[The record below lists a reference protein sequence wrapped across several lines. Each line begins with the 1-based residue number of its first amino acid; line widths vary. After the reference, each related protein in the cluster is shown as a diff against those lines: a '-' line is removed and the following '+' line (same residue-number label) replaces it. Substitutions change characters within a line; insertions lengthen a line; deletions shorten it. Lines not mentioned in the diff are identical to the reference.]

1 MQKKLFHLYLKVNLY
16 SKLYTMTQKT
26 KILTLSLVSVAGL
39 AAFTVFASNNTSLLD
54 FKGEVKQ
61 NINLELK
68 QLNLMP
74 DITQKNNGGAAGI
87 SWKIVWDTLT
97 TVDPRAKDAPNT
109 VTKQGKFSFGG
120 HGNITNAAESLIL
133 AGEKNNLSANTS
145 IVGAS
150 KKIVGNQGEGNT
162 VLSSSDITF
171 TGDNHIINSSA
182 HTQVNGTGNIVFSSE
197 DVAINTIG
205 SMAVGK
211 KIRITHPGS
220 FIFNGTDRDVASN
233 KEYTTK
239 IMADKGMIINTN
251 SQKAD
256 GVDLTING
264 GLKVSHNTTD
274 NAWAII
280 SEARCLKIKG
290 VNKGEIWFWCSTT
303 PETPISTP
311 KCGKNAADYP
321 ATASAW
327 KESSDKG
334 FCENGTLSPSTRPTF
349 WTDAEKAAAKSNG
362 SYASAGFGNY
372 SFTICFV
379 EGDPFCKASGAK
391 KTWRCTTQEGN
402 AMTCEAT
409 IAAEPKKCKAN
420 EHLEGTTCVANTKQV
435 ACDNTNISSSANG
448 TVSNNQ
454 VTITRS
460 NGRWSAPEKCTLN
473 CNAGYEKKTDPAT
486 HRESCE
492 KKETYQCQGIIPEN
506 SEIIAWDD
514 EWLTENT
521 PVKLVNNNSSAKC
534 EYKCKEGYINVNNTE
549 CYKSKKL
556 AIALYP
562 IEDMYSIE
570 DKCKIDTSDNSFM
583 FPNIHQ
589 RKPVNWFSP
598 HNKVWRSDKY
608 SNDKN
613 YFCTHGTLRI
623 STEGY
628 SAYVKEVKTRGKT
641 ILYLYT
647 NEEWTKKL
655 PSGLYLISAASQLRH
670 ENSQNFLFKFKI
682 TWVYVDNN
690 GAITKWIANKKPTNS

>member
-39 AAFTVFASNNTSLLD
+39 AAFTVFASNNVSLLD

-97 TVDPRAKDAPNT
+97 TVDPATNAPNT

-133 AGEKNNLSANTS
+133 AGEENNLSANTS

-171 TGDNHIINSSA
+171 TGDNHIISSSA
-182 HTQVNGTGNIVFSSE
+182 GTQVNGTGNIVFSSE

-211 KIRITHPGS
+211 KISITHPGS
-220 FIFNGTDRDVASN
+220 FIFNGTDTEVASN

-251 SQKAD
+251 SQKAV

-264 GLKVSHNTTD
+264 GLKVAHRKKTTPQD
-274 NAWAII
+274 REDSAWSII
-280 SEARCLKIKG
+280 YERNCLKIKG

-303 PETPISTP
+303 PETQISTP
-311 KCGKNAADYP
+311 KCGKNAADYL
-321 ATASAW
+321 ATANAW
-327 KESSDKG
+327 KESTDKG

-409 IAAEPKKCKAN
+409 IEGSKTPVTEPKKCN
-420 EHLEGTTCVANTKQV
+420 PNQHLEGTTCVANTKQV
-435 ACDNTNISSSANG
+435 ACDNTNINSANG
-448 TVSNNQ
+448 TISNNQ

-460 NGRWSAPEKCTLN
+460 NGKWSAPEKCTLN
-473 CNAGYEKKTDPAT
+473 CNTGYEKKTNLYYT

-492 KKETYQCQGIIPEN
+492 KKTGQPTFPKYRSCKPTKVPHITWLRCDGNNCPVYKKWSRWEWREILNYAVRSYSPSLEWETKLEWGESHWFPVTKELCLRPLGECVPAAKGDFPSDLVEYTITNPVNGYFSRRTVNHWDRYIEILGLIKHNSDGTKSLTPEGEQFSAMN
-506 SEIIAWDD
+506 M
-514 EWLTENT
+514 T
-521 PVKLVNNNSSAKC
+521 NSSSSLCYTTNDYCYDKAIGS
-534 EYKCKEGYINVNNTE
+534 ECK
-549 CYKSKKL
+549 
-556 AIALYP
+556 
-562 IEDMYSIE
+562 
-570 DKCKIDTSDNSFM
+570 
-583 FPNIHQ
+583 
-589 RKPVNWFSP
+589 
-598 HNKVWRSDKY
+598 
-608 SNDKN
+608 
-613 YFCTHGTLRI
+613 
-623 STEGY
+623 
-628 SAYVKEVKTRGKT
+628 
-641 ILYLYT
+641 
-647 NEEWTKKL
+647 
-655 PSGLYLISAASQLRH
+655 
-670 ENSQNFLFKFKI
+670 
-682 TWVYVDNN
+682 
-690 GAITKWIANKKPTNS
+690 

>member
-39 AAFTVFASNNTSLLD
+39 AAFTAFASNNTSQLE

-97 TVDPRAKDAPNT
+97 TVDPRANDAPNT

-133 AGEKNNLSANTS
+133 AGEENNLSANTS

-150 KKIVGNQGEGNT
+150 KKIIGNQGEGNT

-171 TGDNHIINSSA
+171 AGDNHIINSSA
-182 HTQVNGTGNIVFSSE
+182 HTQVNWTGNIVFSSE

-211 KIRITHPGS
+211 KIRINHPGS
-220 FIFNGTDRDVASN
+220 FIFNGTDTEVASN
-233 KEYTTK
+233 KAYTTK

-251 SQKAD
+251 SQKAA

-264 GLKVSHNTTD
+264 GLKVAHNTTD
-274 NAWAII
+274 GVWAII
-280 SEARCLKIKG
+280 SQEKCLKIKG
-290 VNKGEIWFWCSTT
+290 VNKWEIWFWCSTT
-303 PETPISTP
+303 PETQISTP

-321 ATASAW
+321 ATANAW

-409 IAAEPKKCKAN
+409 IAAEAKKCKAN

-435 ACDNTNISSSANG
+435 ACDNTNIISANG

-473 CNAGYEKKTDPAT
+473 CNAGYEKKTDPIT

-492 KKETYQCQGIIPEN
+492 KKSGQPTFPKYRSCKPTKVPPIMWLRCDGNNCPVYKKWSRWEWREILNYALLWTEPHLRSHTVQNLGKTQLGFGEAHWLPVAEERCLRTLGECVPVARGDFPSDPVEYTITNTYNG
-506 SEIIAWDD
+506 
-514 EWLTENT
+514 
-521 PVKLVNNNSSAKC
+521 NSSKIIVDHW
-534 EYKCKEGYINVNNTE
+534 ERYIEILGLIKHNSDGTKSLTPEGE
-549 CYKSKKL
+549 
-556 AIALYP
+556 
-562 IEDMYSIE
+562 
-570 DKCKIDTSDNSFM
+570 
-583 FPNIHQ
+583 Q
-589 RKPVNWFSP
+589 FSAM
-598 HNKVWRSDKY
+598 NM
-608 SNDKN
+608 
-613 YFCTHGTLRI
+613 
-623 STEGY
+623 
-628 SAYVKEVKTRGKT
+628 
-641 ILYLYT
+641 
-647 NEEWTKKL
+647 
-655 PSGLYLISAASQLRH
+655 
-670 ENSQNFLFKFKI
+670 
-682 TWVYVDNN
+682 
-690 GAITKWIANKKPTNS
+690 TNSSSSLCYTTNGYCHDKAIGSECK

>member
-39 AAFTVFASNNTSLLD
+39 AAFTVFASNNVSLLD

-133 AGEKNNLSANTS
+133 AGEGNNLSANTS

-150 KKIVGNQGEGNT
+150 KKIIGNQGEGNT

-171 TGDNHIINSSA
+171 AGDNHIINSSA
-182 HTQVNGTGNIVFSSE
+182 HTQVNWTGNIVFSSE

-211 KIRITHPGS
+211 KIRINHPGS
-220 FIFNGTDRDVASN
+220 FIFNGTDTEVASN

-264 GLKVSHNTTD
+264 GLKVAHNTTD
-274 NAWAII
+274 EVWAII
-280 SEARCLKIKG
+280 SQEKCLKIKG
-290 VNKGEIWFWCSTT
+290 VNKWEIWFWCSTT
-303 PETPISTP
+303 PETQISTP

-321 ATASAW
+321 ATANAW
-327 KESSDKG
+327 KESSNKG

-362 SYASAGFGNY
+362 SYASAGFGKY

-409 IAAEPKKCKAN
+409 IAAEAKKCKAN

-435 ACDNTNISSSANG
+435 ACDNTNINSANG

-473 CNAGYEKKTDPAT
+473 CNAGYEKKTDPIT

-492 KKETYQCQGIIPEN
+492 KKSGQQSAWIPPRTVFIVKCDNTATDIYFKRKGDANEQIKNYSLATNDSVHDTYYAIV
-506 SEIIAWDD
+506 D
-514 EWLTENT
+514 ERILPYDVQTT
-521 PVKLVNNNSSAKC
+521 
-534 EYKCKEGYINVNNTE
+534 KEGFGTRDASAFNMGEWDLDKIRTRF
-549 CYKSKKL
+549 KL
-556 AIALYP
+556 
-562 IEDMYSIE
+562 
-570 DKCKIDTSDNSFM
+570 TT
-583 FPNIHQ
+583 
-589 RKPVNWFSP
+589 
-598 HNKVWRSDKY
+598 
-608 SNDKN
+608 ND
-613 YFCTHGTLRI
+613 
-623 STEGY
+623 
-628 SAYVKEVKTRGKT
+628 T
-641 ILYLYT
+641 ILTYGCG
-647 NEEWTKKL
+647 
-655 PSGLYLISAASQLRH
+655 PASAG
-670 ENSQNFLFKFKI
+670 I
-682 TWVYVDNN
+682 
-690 GAITKWIANKKPTNS
+690 P